1 MRDTL
6 LLVGSVPLDTPEQV
20 FRSFGPGIGEW
31 LSYIPDGEV
40 GERRY
45 WVDGIAYRVLNGH
58 PEIETIRRPAPTGDG
73 VEEWRPRGGHDT
85 FQFRV
90 RPGVRRVRFGDPGW
104 RLGYTRDAIG
114 SYFVFRQ
121 LKKDGVVPEHLRF
134 QVCLP
139 LTYSAI
145 GSYFPEAEELEKV
158 VPGMTS
164 ALAAEVS
171 EILRHIPARELA
183 IQWDLAIENR
193 FVEGHLA
200 RGDIGAAKTEV
211 RRLALPAAEVCAA
224 IPDEVHVGYH
234 SCFGTLNGWPTRQPK
249 DMRGTVLLLN
259 AMTEATARSV
269 EFLHFPTAGSVDEGY
284 FSPLRDLE
292 AGDARIYVGAIHH
305 LHGSGGMRAQFEVIR
320 SMVPAFGLAAPCGF
334 GRTPERPGRL
344 LTDEGESPPPDI
356 IGTIIADHRA
366 AAGLHRDF
374 LQ

>member
-20 FRSFGPGIGEW
+20 FRRFGPEIGEW

-45 WVDGIAYRVLNGH
+45 WVDGIAYRVFNGH
-58 PEIETIRRPAPTGDG
+58 PEIETIRRPAPTADG
-73 VEEWRPRGGHDT
+73 VEEWRPRGVHDT

-90 RPGVRRVRFGDPGW
+90 RPRTGKVRFGDPGW
-104 RLGYTRDAIG
+104 RLGYTRDAIN

-121 LKKDGVVPEHLRF
+121 LKKDGVVPEHVRF

-139 LTYSAI
+139 LTYSAV
-145 GSYFPEAEELEKV
+145 GNYFPETEDLEKV

-164 ALAAEVS
+164 ALTAEVS
-171 EILRHIPARELA
+171 EMLRHIPAGELA

-193 FVEGHLA
+193 FVEEHLA
-200 RGDIGAAKTEV
+200 RGDIEAARAEV
-211 RRLALPAAEVCAA
+211 RRLARPAAEVCAV
-224 IPDEVHVGYH
+224 IPDEAHVGYH

-249 DMRGTVLLLN
+249 DMTGTVLLLN
-259 AMTEATARSV
+259 AMMEATARSV
-269 EFLHFPTAGSVDEGY
+269 EFLHFPTAGPTDDGY
-284 FSPLRDLE
+284 FSPLRDLD
-292 AGDARIYVGAIHH
+292 AGNARIYVGAIHH
-305 LHGSGGMRAQFEVIR
+305 LHGSGGMRAQLDVVR
-320 SMVPAFGLAAPCGF
+320 SMLPEFGLAAPCGF

-344 LTDEGESPPPDI
+344 LTEEGDEPPLDI
-356 IGTIIADHRA
+356 LGTIIEDHRA
-366 AAGLHRDF
+366 AVDLHRQF